1 MNISLPVDLRQW
13 VDKQVDEGGYGTASE
28 YIRDMLRRKRE
39 RQVKQEVEALVLE
52 AMESGEMEDVND
64 RYWADL
70 RAEARKQL
78 KALRSRK
85 AKV

>member
-52 AMESGEMEDVND
+52 AMESGATVVMDD
-64 RYWADL
+64 RDFADIRNEARRSLKTL
-70 RAEARKQL
+70 RARKARK
-78 KALRSRK
+78 
-85 AKV
+85 

>member
-52 AMESGEMEDVND
+52 AMESGELEVMDD
-64 RYWADL
+64 KDFADI
-70 RAEARKQL
+70 RNEARRSL
-78 KALRSRK
+78 KALRARK
-85 AKV
+85 AKA